1 MFLKWR
7 NELNKLKFK
16 VKEKKNLI
24 WIGKYFQMSKLP
36 NSIWF
41 ICIKMFKY
49 SS

>member
-7 NELNKLKFK
+7 HELNKLI
-16 VKEKKNLI
+16 VKEKEKKEKKI

-36 NSIWF
+36 SWF